1 MTLGA
6 DRSPVANGRADLQHV
21 TGAQR
26 FAIGETDLLFD
37 GEPFRVLAGALHY
50 FRAHPG
56 QWAGT
61 CVLGCPGG
69 GRGGKGARDS
79 RGVQGQSSGANSRA
93 EEARVNR
100 RHAGVSLVDWADAPR
115 V

>member
-69 GRGGKGARDS
+69 GRGG
-79 RGVQGQSSGANSRA
+79 RA
-93 EEARVNR
+93 LATLEAFKVRAAGR
-100 RHAGVSLVDWADAPR
+100 TLAPKRHG
-115 V
+115 